1 HRSRW
6 QAARGVAAPIGKPV
20 ITGDHGPLLGAPGDP
35 ELFAREH
42 QLPRQRMLA
51 RGIRQ
56 GVLPL
61 PGCVPRHRDVPSPGD
76 GIRAG
81 EDDYV
86 RLSVE
91 RHLDRPGCEQVLFV
105 VETAIALGSMQ
116 DTPVPIGTAANDRR
130 RPHIEV
136 TANPGGVDDP
146 TITALRHVK
155 AALAV
160 SMLVVVDVR
169 KEWPEL

>member
-1 HRSRW
+1 M
-6 QAARGVAAPIGKPV
+6 
-20 ITGDHGPLLGAPGDP
+20 ITGDHGPLPGAPGDP

-61 PGCVPRHRDVPSPGD
+61 LGCVPRRRDVPSAGD

-81 EDDYV
+81 EDDHV

-91 RHLDRPGCEQVLFV
+91 RHLDRPGREQVLFV

-130 RPHIEV
+130 RPHVEVTANDRRRPHVEV

-146 TITALRHVK
+146 AVAALHHVK
-155 AALAV
+155 AALAM
-160 SMLVVVDVR
+160 SLLVVVAVR
-169 KEWPEL
+169 IEWPEL